1 MKRRWEF
8 NNKSGKNTGK
18 EEIKSSSFFAA
29 KIIYHRKPKNLEGKK
44 PLEIND
50 RIWQDGQIEYRYA
63 KSGAFF

>member
-1 MKRRWEF
+1 MSQETQESR
-8 NNKSGKNTGK
+8 
-18 EEIKSSSFFAA
+18 
-29 KIIYHRKPKNLEGKK
+29 GKK